1 MTNEERKPTNLL
13 NSASELRRLIIEN
26 PDLPLLVFAGE
37 DANPGNYWGYMSCS
51 YVSAHV
57 GEFLDCAQTV
67 NDEKCY
73 CDRDDFEEDLEYI
86 LCDNCDMGEEEFE
99 ERFPDLLKQELA
111 KYEPYWK
118 SCIILY
124 VNN

>member
-1 MTNEERKPTNLL
+1 MKNDEFKTTGLL
-13 NSASELRRLIIEN
+13 SSASELRKLIIEN

-37 DANPGNYWGYMSCS
+37 DANSGNYWGYMSCS
-51 YVSAHV
+51 YVSADV
-57 GEFLDCAQTV
+57 GEFLDCMQTV

-73 CDRDDFEEDLEYI
+73 CDRDDFEEDIINSLYDYYDEP
-86 LCDNCDMGEEEFE
+86 DDVFE
-99 ERFPDLLKQELA
+99 KRIKEELA

-118 SCIILY
+118 PCIILY